1 MKNSVPRFYL
11 VTEMLGLR
19 RSGYKIRAV
28 KRQGQGNINRNKR
41 EKRCERTEK
50 FTADKKF
57 EQIVVSQR
65 LAVHHFNLIII
76 YITAVI

>member
-1 MKNSVPRFYL
+1 MKNDVK
-11 VTEMLGLR
+11 GLR
-19 RSGYKIRAV
+19 SSLQIKI
-28 KRQGQGNINRNKR
+28 
-41 EKRCERTEK
+41 
-50 FTADKKF
+50 F